1 MQQLLVI
8 GALIILGSLI
18 LTFNRST
25 QNVNTNN
32 YFNTALV
39 DATASAQSL
48 LERIQS
54 KAFDEKT
61 ITSSV
66 NTASQLT
73 SISNFGPDA
82 GETGNLTY
90 DDVDDYNRYA
100 EVDSLQ
106 HFGAFSLSVAV
117 NYGQKYSPETVSSS
131 QTFLKKV
138 DVTVSNPNLTRPL
151 TLSRIISY

>member
-25 QNVNTNN
+25 QNVNANN
-32 YFNTALV
+32 YFNLALI

-48 LERIQS
+48 IETIQT

-61 ITSSV
+61 VSSNVASTSDL
-66 NTASQLT
+66 TAVGSL
-73 SISNFGPDA
+73 GRDA
-82 GETGNLTY
+82 GESLTTHF
-90 DDVDDYNRYA
+90 DDIDDYKNYT
-100 EVDSLQ
+100 EIDTFLQ
-106 HFGAFSLSVAV
+106 FGQFALSVEV
-117 NYGQKYSPETVSSS
+117 NYVQKYSPETVSITP
-131 QTFLKKV
+131 TFLKKI
-138 DVTVSNPNLTRPL
+138 DVTVTNSYLAHSL